1 MKVLAVD
8 DSMLMRRIVASAAA
22 VVGAES
28 VGAAD
33 GAVALAALEA
43 DPEGFCLVTLDWNMP
58 IMDGITFLKTVRADP
73 RWKDL
78 PVLML
83 TTEGSNESVIAAL
96 KAGAT
101 SYLTKPFAQADLQSK
116 MMDCM
121 GMGF

>member
-1 MKVLAVD
+1 
-8 DSMLMRRIVASAAA
+8 MLMRRIVASAAA